1 MSASVLVGFFE
12 AEINGAPRMGQMPIL
27 GSAKALQINNINR
40 LELSIPRANPIFWS
54 SERSN
59 LNLDRKITR

>member
-1 MSASVLVGFFE
+1 
-12 AEINGAPRMGQMPIL
+12 MPIL